1 MSWEI
6 ITSREILKN
15 SASKTRYPL
24 SGLILMFNACKRTLS
39 SQALGWL
46 LSSSSAVSEALGGVE
61 VVDSSS

>member
-39 SQALGWL
+39 SQALG
-46 LSSSSAVSEALGGVE
+46 
-61 VVDSSS
+61 